1 MVGISFVSMVTND
14 FPAGRTL
21 LNLWNVRV
29 ITCLPT
35 ASLSVSLPV
44 TVGEYDCNKNGKL
57 NTLHYYGNYDNR
69 KLKCKGSDWRVASN
83 TNLNDIVLVVTC
95 NRVMNGAQISKS
107 LNNWH
112 ELARWQLSFRSDKL
126 TGVGNHGLI
135 IYLNNYYK
143 QQRSVI
149 RCSMHF
155 QPQWKSLKWN
165 K

>member
-44 TVGEYDCNKNGKL
+44 TVGEYDCNKNGTL
-57 NTLHYYGNYDNR
+57 NTLHYYGYSDNR
-69 KLKCKGSDWRVASN
+69 KLSDSDWRVASN
-83 TNLNDIVLVVTC
+83 THIFVVVTC
-95 NRVMNGAQISKS
+95 NRVMNGTQISKS
-107 LNNWH
+107 RNNWH
-112 ELARWQLSFRSDKL
+112 EMARRQLSFTSDKF

-135 IYLNNYYK
+135 ITTTSNRDPSSDAVCTFNPNENL
-143 QQRSVI
+143 
-149 RCSMHF
+149 
-155 QPQWKSLKWN
+155 
-165 K
+165 